1 MIKKRMIILGLL
13 LLTMAGMA
21 HAVLKER
28 DLAQTLSILRSE
40 LEKVHYEQERHVER
54 AQRQQERT
62 RRDFMET
69 IARSNQN
76 ALMLY
81 SQKPDYV
88 FDLTYACHEAT
99 EQFRTFKQKSS
110 PFKEYIGRIDSE
122 IARYDS
128 LIVSLQHM
136 RMSTLSAQAQ
146 TDRNV
151 CLTLATNIRR
161 SLSDGKDALNEYI
174 ESYAWMERHLKHL
187 NDYANVRYNE
197 IQNNIFI
204 NGGANYLSILKSLP
218 YYLSSTAET
227 VNEKYGVRGYRY
239 GVRAARVH
247 SQWDVKIILQLF
259 LYIILYGVVAGL
271 LNLLLFRLLRRSR
284 RLQNE
289 GFLQKRACI
298 IMATTTITFAVIL
311 AIVRGLAQQHFIIM
325 ASELLIEY
333 AWLLG
338 VILISL
344 LLRIDGSQI
353 KSAFSIYAP
362 LIVMGF
368 VVIAFRIILIPNDLV
383 NLCFPPMLLACTCW
397 QWWAVRRHNDRIPR
411 SDMMYTYMSLVI
423 FVASTVCSWVGY
435 TLLSVQLLIWWIM
448 QLACIL
454 TITCIITWMKKY
466 NERKHLDEKP
476 ITKTWFFKLLYSVVL
491 PWLGLM
497 SIPLSIY
504 MAADVF
510 NLSDLT
516 WKIFNQPFIDV
527 SHFRMS
533 IFSIIQVITL
543 YFIFRYINQLL
554 LQLMQLHFNQKNM
567 VNAGSRKMMGK
578 NVIQVIVWG
587 AWLLLSLSILRIGGT
602 WLGYIAGGLS
612 TGIGFASKDILEN
625 IYYGISLMTGRVKVG
640 DWIECDGTKG
650 KVASISYTSTML
662 EAIDGSVIAFTNSQL
677 FTKNYK
683 NLTKNHGYVLSI
695 IPFGV
700 AYGSNLKDVT
710 KLVENS
716 VKALRHRYIDNRK
729 DVRVVFTEFGD
740 SSINFKLLC
749 WVDAVKQIY
758 AVSDVMECIYDTLNA
773 NGIEIPFPQRD
784 IHIKNEE
791 YKLDVGI

>member
-1 MIKKRMIILGLL
+1 MIKKRMILLGLL
-13 LLTMAGMA
+13 LLSMVGIA

-28 DLAQTLSILRSE
+28 DLSQTLSILRSE

-311 AIVRGLAQQHFIIM
+311 AVVRGLAQQHFIIM

-710 KLVENS
+710 KLVEDS

-784 IHIKNEE
+784 VHIKSEQ
-791 YKLDVGI
+791 

>member
-1 MIKKRMIILGLL
+1 MIKKRMILLGLL
-13 LLTMAGMA
+13 LLTMVGIA

-28 DLAQTLSILRSE
+28 DLSQTLSILRSE

-784 IHIKNEE
+784 IHIKSEH
-791 YKLDVGI
+791 

>member
-1 MIKKRMIILGLL
+1 MIKKRMILLGLL
-13 LLTMAGMA
+13 LLTMVGIA

-28 DLAQTLSILRSE
+28 DLSQTLSILRSE

-136 RMSTLSAQAQ
+136 RMSALSAQAQ

-710 KLVENS
+710 KLVEDR

-784 IHIKNEE
+784 VHIKSEH
-791 YKLDVGI
+791 

>member
-1 MIKKRMIILGLL
+1 MIKKRMILLGLL
-13 LLTMAGMA
+13 LLTMVGIA

-28 DLAQTLSILRSE
+28 DLSQTLSILRSE

-311 AIVRGLAQQHFIIM
+311 AVVRGLAQQHFIIM
-325 ASELLIEY
+325 ASELLVEY

-353 KSAFSIYAP
+353 ESAFSIYAP

-710 KLVENS
+710 KLVEDS

-784 IHIKNEE
+784 VHIKSEQ
-791 YKLDVGI
+791 

>member
-1 MIKKRMIILGLL
+1 MIKKRMILLGLL
-13 LLTMAGMA
+13 LLTMVGIA

-28 DLAQTLSILRSE
+28 DLSQTLSILRSE

-710 KLVENS
+710 KLVEDR

-784 IHIKNEE
+784 VHIKSEH
-791 YKLDVGI
+791 

>member
-1 MIKKRMIILGLL
+1 MIKKRMILLGLL
-13 LLTMAGMA
+13 LLTMVGIA

-28 DLAQTLSILRSE
+28 DLSQTLSILRSE

-311 AIVRGLAQQHFIIM
+311 AVVRGLAQQHFIIM

-353 KSAFSIYAP
+353 ESAFSIYAP

-710 KLVENS
+710 KLVEDS

-784 IHIKNEE
+784 VHIKSEQ
-791 YKLDVGI
+791 

>member
-1 MIKKRMIILGLL
+1 MIKKRMILLGLL
-13 LLTMAGMA
+13 LLTMVGIA

-28 DLAQTLSILRSE
+28 DLSQTLSILRSE

-247 SQWDVKIILQLF
+247 SQWDVIIILQLF

-710 KLVENS
+710 KLVEDS

-784 IHIKNEE
+784 IHIKSEH
-791 YKLDVGI
+791 

>member
-1 MIKKRMIILGLL
+1 MIKKRMILLGLL
-13 LLTMAGMA
+13 LLSMVGIA

-28 DLAQTLSILRSE
+28 DLSQTLSILRSE

-710 KLVENS
+710 KLVEDS

-784 IHIKNEE
+784 IHIKSEE
-791 YKLDVGI
+791 